1 MKESVPEK
9 GIGMTNI
16 QTSRLETSSHYVA
29 QCGNKVLD
37 SRDPSPPA
45 STSVGIAG
53 VIHGAG
59 PRSGSSEKQPPS
71 KPATEMKESVPERA
85 LGTKNIQISRPEIFS
100 PLPLRAGGKVLDSR
114 HPSPVAS
121 LSADIVG
128 GIQGAGPRSG
138 SSEKQP
144 PLKPTTE
151 IKESIPERAL
161 GTKNIQTSRP
171 EIFSPLPLRAGGK
184 VLDSRRPS
192 PVASVSADI
201 VGGIQGAGPRSGSCE
216 KQTPLKPTTEMK
228 ESVPEKA
235 LGTKNIQTSRPEIF
249 SPLPLRAGGKVLDS
263 RRPSP
268 VASLSA
274 DIVGGIQGAGPRSG
288 YSEKQP
294 PFKLTTEMKE
304 SVPER
309 ALGTKDIQT
318 SRPDIF
324 SPLPLRAGGKVLH
337 SRHPSPVASLSA
349 DIVGGIQGAGPR
361 SGYSEKQPPFKLT
374 TEMKESVPE
383 RALGTKD
390 IQTSRPDIFSPLLP
404 RAGGKVLHSRHSSPV
419 ASLSAD
425 IVGGIQGAG
434 PRSGSSE
441 KQPPLK
447 PISEMQES
455 VPERA
460 LETKNIQSSRPE
472 TWSCY
477 VPSTGAKV
485 MDSRHPF
492 PVASPSAGFV
502 GGIHGAGP
510 RSGSSE
516 KQPSLKPTTEMK
528 ESVPEKALGTKDLQT
543 SRPETCF
550 RLVPQAGDK
559 VLDSRHSSPVASLS
573 ADIVGGIQGAG
584 PRSGVPL
591 LNPRDFPGFPEKQ
604 LPLKPTTEIKE
615 SVPER
620 AIGTKNVQISR
631 PDTCSRLVP
640 QAGDKVL
647 ESRHS
652 SPVVLPS
659 AGFVGS
665 IHDAGPRSGASEK
678 QPPLKPTTEIKESV
692 PERALETKNMQISRS
707 AGGKVLD
714 SRPQS
719 PVDSPS
725 TGFVVGIQGAG
736 PRSES
741 SDKQPPLKPI
751 SEMQESVPERALET
765 KNIQSSR
772 PETRSLLVS
781 QAGDKVLDSRH
792 PSPGASLSAGFVGG
806 IQGAGTRSGAS
817 EKQPP
822 LKPTTE
828 IKESVPERALGRKSI
843 QTFRLETWSRHGLQA
858 GEKGLEPRHPSPVAY
873 PSAGFLDGILDAELI
888 SRASEKQLSLKPTIE
903 IKESVPERA
912 LGTKNIQT
920 SRPGSRSV
928 AQTGMQW
935 PRPCSAQHQTPEA
948 LQSSCI
954 RLPSYR
960 CLSDISECSA
970 EQDIEL
976 TLEEEQQ
983 SLEGSANNQP
993 EAEGGKQH
1001 ESNEVETL
1009 ESLHDG
1015 DADDSDGDGSIPQR
1029 KSQTI
1034 DNQHLAEK
1042 DNEES
1047 DSNGPALHMKEV
1059 KKNESKQ
1066 QTSEESAVT
1075 PVFEKASVP
1084 TGGLLPMNDVSSLS
1098 DINDKDRRPAKKTS
1112 SGKKKEK
1119 NQIHSMDDL
1128 DDLTCSF
1135 EIASEDHELPSFN
1148 YENFTLLLEQHAMHC
1163 KDSVSLLKIQEAF
1176 LSCKGLLERKRNY
1189 CEQLTRKMKTMEN
1202 IVGVLQQ
1209 ELSETKEV
1217 KSQLEHQK
1225 VGWEQEL
1232 CGLRFTLEQEKE
1244 KRRDERN

>member
-151 IKESIPERAL
+151 
-161 GTKNIQTSRP
+161 
-171 EIFSPLPLRAGGK
+171 
-184 VLDSRRPS
+184 
-192 PVASVSADI
+192 
-201 VGGIQGAGPRSGSCE
+201 
-216 KQTPLKPTTEMK
+216 MK

-288 YSEKQP
+288 YSDKQP
-294 PFKLTTEMKE
+294 PLKPTTEMKE
-304 SVPER
+304 SVPEK
-309 ALGTKDIQT
+309 ALGTKN
-318 SRPDIF
+318 
-324 SPLPLRAGGKVLH
+324 
-337 SRHPSPVASLSA
+337 
-349 DIVGGIQGAGPR
+349 
-361 SGYSEKQPPFKLT
+361 
-374 TEMKESVPE
+374 
-383 RALGTKD
+383 

-492 PVASPSAGFV
+492 PGLPSAGFV

-1244 KRRDERN
+1244 KRRDVDTKYQKLERN